1 MIKISLKK
9 QQINEIDKAQLKY
22 LNIPDAGDQFSELF
36 GGKQRILIPVRDI
49 KDEQDFFNQS
59 SPTLTSIL
67 MGFSKFLNAISTED
81 YKYSV
86 DFGSGALKQTYSYAI
101 PKGPKAGET
110 ITKEKFTPI
119 AKVIDMIRNIAPGKK
134 GDQPEY
140 AKIFNILFPKIND
153 QFTIFSTNPL
163 EFYKFLITEIN
174 GIYKETAKKENLFS
188 KSGLFSKNN
197 DGYRSLEWNLGSAL
211 NIVQDNAPKYSMVIS
226 RKPIDILRMSDH
238 PGMRSCHRP
247 AGSLQGYKEYE
258 DNMNNMYEGYDEE
271 YGDQEDEEDEITE
284 LPGEYFNCAVHES
297 RGNGAV
303 AYFISNSNLKDITNL
318 DDAEIFADP
327 QRKIQGV
334 IPVGRIRLRRYM
346 FVPTRQEFLVPEESD
361 YGTTKI
367 RKFHVALLEWA
378 RQSQKDVLE
387 AIKSKSNL
395 SKDDFI
401 LIGGSYTD
409 NPTQSLLK
417 NLIPGISLK
426 EIIGQDLKF
435 DETMESPEEIVKF
448 IVNLTRKSG
457 NVIGYNNEKVK
468 KAGNKYIISVDII
481 DNIYPKN
488 TYGYVDRYSVEYKNF
503 QKKINNINSQKALE
517 IVKNKITPLFNKIK
531 MGKVYGF
538 ATYNDPSYSKPK
550 KIISGDY
557 YIEISFAIENISD
570 QKKLFD
576 QIFTLKDELS
586 AIASSNKEITKEIL
600 KNAMNQ
606 KPASIKKPAAEN
618 KLMENMRLLAGI
630 IVR

>member
-1 MIKISLKK
+1 MIKINLKK
-9 QQINEIDKAQLKY
+9 EKINEIDKPQLKY

-59 SPTLTSIL
+59 SPTLTPIL

-81 YKYSV
+81 YKYSI
-86 DFGSGALKQTYSYAI
+86 DFGSGTLKQTYSYAI

-119 AKVIDMIRNIAPGKK
+119 AKAIDMIRNIAPGKK

-153 QFTIFSTNPL
+153 QFAIFSTNPL
-163 EFYKFLITEIN
+163 ELYNFLITEIN
-174 GIYKETAKKENLFS
+174 AIYEEAAKKQNLPGSSLFS
-188 KSGLFSKNN
+188 KKN
-197 DGYRSLEWNLGSAL
+197 DGYRSLEQNLDSAL
-211 NIVQDNAPKYSMVIS
+211 SNVQDNAPKYSMVIS

-258 DNMNNMYEGYDEE
+258 DNVDNMYEGYEEE
-271 YGDQEDEEDEITE
+271 YDDQEDEEDEITE
-284 LPGEYFNCAVHES
+284 LPGEFFNCAVHES

-303 AYFISNSNLKDITNL
+303 AFFISNSNLKEMRNL

-327 QRKIQGV
+327 QRKIEGV

-378 RQSQKDVLE
+378 RQTQKEVLD
-387 AIKSKSNL
+387 AITAKEKL
-395 SKDDFI
+395 SKYDFI

-409 NPTQSLLK
+409 NPSESILK
-417 NLIPGISLK
+417 NLIPGIKLQQ
-426 EIIGQDLKF
+426 ILGQDLKF
-435 DETMESPEEIVKF
+435 DETMEDPKKIFEF
-448 IVNLTRKSG
+448 IIKLTRGTG
-457 NVIGYNNEKVK
+457 NVIGYRNEKIK
-468 KAGNKYIISVDII
+468 KIGDKYVISAEVV

-488 TYGYVDRYSVEYKNF
+488 TYGYVDSYSAEYKNF

-517 IVKNKITPLFNKIK
+517 IIKTNITPLFNKIK
-531 MGKVYGF
+531 MGKISGFEVY
-538 ATYNDPSYSKPK
+538 NNPYSNKQK
-550 KIISGDY
+550 KITSGDY
-557 YIEISFAIENISD
+557 FIGINFVIEDISN

-576 QIFTLKDELS
+576 QMFDLKEEL
-586 AIASSNKEITKEIL
+586 AKIASTNKQITKEIL
-600 KNAMNQ
+600 KNVINQ